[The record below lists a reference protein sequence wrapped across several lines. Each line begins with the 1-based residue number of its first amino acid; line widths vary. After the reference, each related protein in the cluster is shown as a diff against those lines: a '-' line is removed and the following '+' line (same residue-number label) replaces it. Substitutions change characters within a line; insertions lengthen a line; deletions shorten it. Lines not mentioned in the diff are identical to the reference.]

1 MWVNS
6 EKDIDIV
13 TAISGSGPA
22 YFFLLTECLIRIGYS
37 LGLSRDL
44 SEKLSIQT
52 IIGSSE
58 LLKVSKKSPE
68 ILRNNVTSKG
78 GTTEAALNI
87 LNNNNFEKILKEAVF
102 AAKKKSEELSKD

>member
-1 MWVNS
+1 M
-6 EKDIDIV
+6 KKIIKLL
-13 TAISGSGPA
+13 
-22 YFFLLTECLIRIGYS
+22 FFLTLLINFNNSNAIA
-37 LGLSRDL
+37 
-44 SEKLSIQT
+44 E
-52 IIGSSE
+52 GSSE